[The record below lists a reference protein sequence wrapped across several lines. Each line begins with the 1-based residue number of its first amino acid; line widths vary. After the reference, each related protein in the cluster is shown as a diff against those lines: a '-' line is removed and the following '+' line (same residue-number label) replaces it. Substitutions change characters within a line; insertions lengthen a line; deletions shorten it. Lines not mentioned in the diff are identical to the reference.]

1 MKKASD
7 FCKLFMWVTIG
18 GFIGKALH
26 VYFFYKKN
34 PGLLELMSA
43 PWYAELIT
51 PLIITAAIVV
61 VLIIIMGIL
70 KKKDKEQ

>member
-7 FCKLFMWVTIG
+7 FCKLFMWAAIG

-51 PLIITAAIVV
+51 PLIITVAIVV
-61 VLIIIMGIL
+61 VLIIIRGIL

>member
-1 MKKASD
+1 MKRTRE
-7 FCKLFMWVTIG
+7 FCKLLMWAVIG

-43 PWYAELIT
+43 PWYAELLI
-51 PLIITAAIVV
+51 PLIITAVIVV
-61 VLIIIMGIL
+61 VLIFIRVIL
-70 KKKDKEQ
+70 KKKDKQQ

>member
-1 MKKASD
+1 MG
-7 FCKLFMWVTIG
+7 VEV
-18 GFIGKALH
+18 H
-26 VYFFYKKN
+26 KKN

-61 VLIIIMGIL
+61 VLIIIIGIL

>member
-1 MKKASD
+1 MKKAHE
-7 FCKLFMWVTIG
+7 FCKLFMWAVIG

-34 PGLLELMSA
+34 PGLLELISA
-43 PWYAELIT
+43 PWYAELLI

-61 VLIIIMGIL
+61 VLIVIRVIL
-70 KKKDKEQ
+70 KKKDKES